1 MKVLVPLFIVLF
13 CFSLNGMEVAEEFR
27 PSEWPSVKLQ
37 RLLDESKEPTC
48 NEFNRVVRELKK
60 EFAYKYLDKYHD
72 QQEILKDLLRETNGV
87 VRATTDPELA
97 KEDPNKFLCL
107 DALQC
112 TADEID
118 ARWKLIHHADCK
130 YISECVAKY
139 GSYENRPVSSGKQ

>member
-1 MKVLVPLFIVLF
+1 MIKLALLSLLL
-13 CFSLNGMEVAEEFR
+13 CHFSAHAMEGDDIFN
-27 PSEWPSVKLQ
+27 PSDWRTRKLQ
-37 RLLDESKEPTC
+37 HLLDESKEPTC

-60 EFAYKYLDKYHD
+60 EFAHKYLDKYHD

-107 DALQC
+107 DALQF
-112 TADEID
+112 TADQID
-118 ARWKLIHHADCK
+118 ARWQRIHRADCR

-139 GSYENRPVSSGKQ
+139 GSYENRPMPS

>member
-1 MKVLVPLFIVLF
+1 MIKLALLSLLL
-13 CFSLNGMEVAEEFR
+13 CHFSAYAMEVAEEFR
-27 PSEWPSVKLQ
+27 PSEWRSVKLQ

-48 NEFNRVVRELKK
+48 NEFNRAVRELKK
-60 EFAYKYLDKYHD
+60 EFAHKYLDKYHD

-87 VRATTDPELA
+87 VRATTDLELA

-107 DALQC
+107 DALQS

-118 ARWKLIHHADCK
+118 ARWKLIHHADCR

-139 GSYENRPVSSGKQ
+139 GSYENRQVSSGKQ